1 MELLHDYQGIRHRF
15 KDDDLDPRLLERGQ
29 AIFIEIL
36 KLPNLIDVSL
46 IRYDLSFYS
55 GGMGIIDNIFIKLS
69 CNSSKA
75 FEIISSLKLVDVAN
89 DNIDLEL
96 REYLIS
102 RTIDE
107 EESED
112 SVDICT
118 LINNNKISQ
127 LVNEEKAEFQDIA
140 SSDSFICFSE
150 DFSPNYGTIIYYL
163 NGSLNY
169 ISYDYG

>member
-15 KDDDLDPRLLERGQ
+15 KDDDLDPRLLKRGQ
-29 AIFIEIL
+29 AIIIEIL
-36 KLPNLIDVSL
+36 KLQNLMDVSP
-46 IRYDLSFYS
+46 IKYDLSFYS

-75 FEIISSLKLVDVAN
+75 SEIISSLKLVDVAN
-89 DNIDLEL
+89 DNLDLES
-96 REYLIS
+96 RDYLIS

-112 SVDICT
+112 SVDIWT
-118 LINNNKISQ
+118 LIKNNKISQ
-127 LVNEEKAEFQDIA
+127 LVNEEKADFQDIA
-140 SSDSFICFSE
+140 SSDSLICFSE
-150 DFSPNYGTIIYYL
+150 NTGPNYGTIIYYL
-163 NGSLNY
+163 SGSLNY